1 MNKNH
6 YKVSKGTNDGD
17 LRFAWQLT
25 CNGKHIQW
33 FSDEVIARRT
43 CDELNAREL
52 LSKLKGEN
60 NG

>member
-1 MNKNH
+1 MRYKH
-6 YKVSKGTNDGD
+6 YKVEKGTNDGD

-25 CNGKHIQW
+25 CNGKHLQW

-52 LSKLKGEN
+52 LSEMEGEN

>member
-1 MNKNH
+1 MVKNY

-25 CNGKHIQW
+25 CNGIHLQW

-52 LSKLKGEN
+52 LSDRTERRE
-60 NG
+60 